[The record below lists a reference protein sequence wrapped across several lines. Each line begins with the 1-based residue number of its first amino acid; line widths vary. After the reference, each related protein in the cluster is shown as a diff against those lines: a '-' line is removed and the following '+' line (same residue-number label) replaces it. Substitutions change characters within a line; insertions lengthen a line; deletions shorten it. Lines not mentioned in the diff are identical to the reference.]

1 MKNKLLDN
9 HQTQTYSPFSCLAKC
24 KSIGKTQMNKT
35 LAITKALSDSNRL
48 RILMALSEHRE
59 LCACQ
64 ITELLGVAGATV
76 SRHLTVLNHAGLV
89 ESRKDG
95 RWVNF
100 RFVDNPE
107 HDLIITWLRSALTNT
122 AQIEADKESLGCII
136 DQDPEDICR
145 KQRGEACCPVKKP

>member
-1 MKNKLLDN
+1 
-9 HQTQTYSPFSCLAKC
+9 
-24 KSIGKTQMNKT
+24 MNKT
-35 LAITKALSDSNRL
+35 LAITKALSDGNRL
-48 RILMALSEHRE
+48 RILMALSENRE

-64 ITELLGVAGATV
+64 ITELLGIAGATV

-100 RFVDNPE
+100 RLVENPE
-107 HDLIITWLRSALTNT
+107 HDLIITWLRNSLTT
-122 AQIEADKESLGCII
+122 TSQIEADKVSLGCILG
-136 DQDPEDICR
+136 QDPEDICR